1 LATFTTRV
9 ELHKA
14 YEDDYEVLH
23 AAMEQRGFSRQI
35 TSDDGVT
42 YHLPTAEYNYSG
54 STTRSRVLELAKEAA
69 SETNKKHAVLVTE
82 SNGRSWSGLE
92 HM

>member
-1 LATFTTRV
+1 MAAFTTRV
-9 ELHKA
+9 ELHRA

-23 AAMEQRGFSRQI
+23 AAMEERGFSRYI

-54 STTRSRVLELAKEAA
+54 NKTRGQVLALAKAA
-69 SETNKKHAVLVTE
+69 AAETNKKYAVLVTE
-82 SNGRSWSGLE
+82 SKGRTWYGLQKA
-92 HM
+92 

>member
-1 LATFTTRV
+1 MATFTTRV

-23 AAMEQRGFSRQI
+23 SAMEERGFSRYV

-54 STTRSRVLELAKEAA
+54 NKTRSQVLDLAKAAA
-69 SETNKKHAVLVTE
+69 SETNKKYAVLVTE
-82 SNGRSWSGLE
+82 SNGRTWYALDKG
-92 HM
+92 